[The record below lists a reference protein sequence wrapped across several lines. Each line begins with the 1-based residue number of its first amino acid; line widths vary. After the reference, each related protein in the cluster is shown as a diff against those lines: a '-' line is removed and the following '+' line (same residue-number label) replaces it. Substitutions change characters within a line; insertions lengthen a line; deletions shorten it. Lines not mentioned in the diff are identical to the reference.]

1 MEDIIDL
8 KNIKHQE
15 IIIDKKYLIP
25 KEMFLETEIKDL
37 KEIIVK
43 GKIFEKSD
51 EELYLELE
59 GEGEMKLSDSITLKD
74 VWFPFSFEISHKIK
88 DFLLKD
94 ENYLDIIEVL
104 WQTIV
109 VEVPLRYTL
118 VNNYEEYHGE
128 GWKLISEEES
138 KRNPF
143 DTLFDKDGS
152 D

>member
-1 MEDIIDL
+1 MEHIIDL
-8 KNIKHQE
+8 KNIDNKE
-15 IIIDKKYLIP
+15 IIIDRSYIIP
-25 KEMFLETEIKDL
+25 KEKFASTEIKDL
-37 KEIIVK
+37 KEVLVK
-43 GKIFEKSD
+43 GRLFKNSNED
-51 EELYLELE
+51 VCLELE
-59 GEGEMKLSDSITLKD
+59 GEGEMKLSDSIDLKD
-74 VWFPFSFEISHKIK
+74 IWVPFSFEISQEIK

-118 VNNYEEYHGE
+118 VDNYEEYRGE

-138 KRNPF
+138 KKNPF
-143 DTLFDKDGS
+143 NALFDKDGS